1 MGNTNSWCGEAT
13 NADEPPK
20 PVEDATDLPVAAADP
35 SLKTVTAP
43 PGKMGVTFATDEATG
58 CAVVTAVRDESSMRG
73 LIAPGDLVLEVDG
86 EDTSKHTHEQLVAH
100 LQGSQGSDRKLTI
113 KVKEA

>member
-1 MGNTNSWCGEAT
+1 
-13 NADEPPK
+13 
-20 PVEDATDLPVAAADP
+20 
-35 SLKTVTAP
+35 
-43 PGKMGVTFATDEATG
+43 
-58 CAVVTAVRDESSMRG
+58 MRG